1 MEQLY
6 EYFEPAMAM
15 EQHLGQSEN
24 FLPVALLDKDKQNN
38 QNIITFNFW
47 LLALPIIVLNIVLSF

>member
-24 FLPVALLDKDKQNN
+24 FLPVALLDKD
-38 QNIITFNFW
+38 
-47 LLALPIIVLNIVLSF
+47 